1 MKYVV
6 LVSIFALGLV
16 LAARSEAGPS
26 PQQDVIRL
34 DARVSQLEQR
44 LYTIENSLRT
54 LEQQSRITGMNQ
66 RGAGVTLDD
75 IALLRSEIQTLQTRL
90 MEDECGL
97 ARLDERTLTP
107 AARDA
112 RRKAAGNDPCRLNFE
127 LPLRPPSR

>member
-1 MKYVV
+1 MKYVLLVSV
-6 LVSIFALGLV
+6 LVLGLIIV
-16 LAARSEAGPS
+16 ARTEAGPT

-54 LEQQSRITGMNQ
+54 VEQQSRMSGMTG
-66 RGAGVTLDD
+66 RGSGVTPDD
-75 IALLRSEIQTLQTRL
+75 IAALRSEIQTLQVRV

-97 ARLDERTLTP
+97 AKIDERTLTA
-107 AARDA
+107 AAREA
-112 RRKAAGNDPCRLNFE
+112 RRKAVGNDPCRLNFD